1 MNVELLGVKLI
12 KSDILHI
19 TITTGSFVFLYI
31 PEISRYAM
39 KSTQLLSVVFSLI
52 MFTGVT
58 AGNAAF
64 AESDDL
70 DDILE
75 DFCELNVDPDAF
87 FGDNPDLEEFRD
99 EIILIC
105 ELPTENEREDAIDEF
120 IIDNFPEAI
129 EEDDEVVDS
138 YEDCIEAGGT
148 ISENLNECTF
158 DDMVF
163 VNDEDDDD
171 DDVIDSFED
180 CVEAGNDVME
190 SFPEKCMTEDG
201 TIFVNDDDDDDDL
214 DKVLVCHKNGKT
226 LSIGADAQSA
236 HLAHGDTEG
245 PCDGDI
251 RADFVHRD
259 LDDLLDDYCELTD
272 EKQIQLLDEHPRLAE
287 FSDRLENYCD
297 MSEDEQDA
305 IDDLIEDYEDQ
316 IKSELRAYSDEYS
329 NKGPGN
335 FRDHMTMFCDMSIEE
350 REAKIAENHSDLS
363 DELRAELLSYCEMSE
378 EEQDSFR
385 DTMMDRMDIMG
396 DHMKGKMTGK
406 HMDYDRLCDMTASDR
421 ALEIDDSEKLDRISD
436 WCEMSTEERE
446 DYKKENHDEMKD
458 KKEKYHEKMEK
469 YSEKSDRLRAM
480 IMDKRDISDERAD
493 EIKMKF
499 EAKFGEDSDKKRSEI
514 KMKYK
519 DHMKHMKFKMSDE
532 RKSDVHERLAEMKA
546 YKAELRA
553 NSSELSDE
561 EKQQLREEFIEK
573 AKDMQLAWISPR
585 TQMTAGIDS
594 AEVECREGFSLVM
607 KASNGVAMC
616 LKADT
621 ALKMIDRG
629 IVVPAN

>member
-1 MNVELLGVKLI
+1 
-12 KSDILHI
+12 
-19 TITTGSFVFLYI
+19 
-31 PEISRYAM
+31 M
-39 KSTQLLSVVFSLI
+39 KSRQLLSVVFSLI

-58 AGNAAF
+58 AGNTAF

-75 DFCELNVDPDAF
+75 DFCELNVVPETF
-87 FGDNPDLEEFRD
+87 FGDNPDLEEFKD

-105 ELPTENEREDAIDEF
+105 ELPTEDEREDAIDEF
-120 IIDNFPEAI
+120 INDNFPEAI
-129 EEDDEVVDS
+129 EEEDDIVDS
-138 YEDCIEAGGT
+138 YEDCVEADGT
-148 ISENLNECTF
+148 VVNNECTF
-158 DDMVF
+158 DDVVF

-180 CVEAGNDVME
+180 CVESGNDVME

-201 TIFVNDDDDDDDL
+201 TIFVNDEDDDDDYDDDL

-226 LSIGADAQSA
+226 LSIGADALRA

-245 PCDGDI
+245 RCGVTT
-251 RADFVHRD
+251 DFVERD
-259 LDDLLDDYCELTD
+259 LDDLLDDYCELDD
-272 EKQIQLLDEHPRLAE
+272 EEKRQLLADHPRLAE
-287 FSDRLENYCD
+287 FSDRLTNYCD
-297 MSEDEQDA
+297 LSEEEQDEINDL
-305 IDDLIEDYEDQ
+305 IDDHQDRIRA
-316 IKSELRAYSDEYS
+316 ELRAYSDEYS
-329 NKGPGN
+329 NKGHGN
-335 FRDHMTMFCDMSIEE
+335 LKDRLAMFCDFTAEE
-350 REAKIAENHSDLS
+350 RAEKLEAMYDLP
-363 DELRAELLSYCEMSE
+363 DDLKADHLRYCEMSE
-378 EEQDSFR
+378 DDQDSFR
-385 DTMMDRMDIMG
+385 DRMDAMH
-396 DHMKGKMTGK
+396 D
-406 HMDYDRLCDMTASDR
+406 
-421 ALEIDDSEKLDRISD
+421 DDS
-436 WCEMSTEERE
+436 
-446 DYKKENHDEMKD
+446 D
-458 KKEKYHEKMEK
+458 KKEKHHKKMEK

-519 DHMKHMKFKMSDE
+519 DHMLKMKFNMSDE

-546 YKAELRA
+546 YKAELRE
-553 NSSELSDE
+553 NSSELSE
-561 EKQQLREEFIEK
+561 QEKQQLREEFIEK

-616 LKADT
+616 LKADS

-629 IVVPAN
+629 IVVPAI